1 MSVVGSLGL
10 ITIGFS
16 VVGMAILI
24 VAGVGLGAVVVGVG
38 TITVTSVAA
47 GTGIVI
53 VSWFGV
59 TIRFF
64 VESSG

>member
-1 MSVVGSLGL
+1 
-10 ITIGFS
+10 
-16 VVGMAILI
+16 
-24 VAGVGLGAVVVGVG
+24 VGLGAVVVGVG